1 MGNGESAYDGS
12 HDDDDEWARPPS
24 YAGSS
29 TDAPHRHMQQTTF
42 IPDNFDSLDQV
53 FTVTLTC

>member
-12 HDDDDEWARPPS
+12 HHDDEWAPPPC

-29 TDAPHRHMQQTTF
+29 TDAQHRHMQQTTC

>member
-12 HDDDDEWARPPS
+12 HDDDEWAHPPS

-29 TDAPHRHMQQTTF
+29 TDAQHRHMQQTTC